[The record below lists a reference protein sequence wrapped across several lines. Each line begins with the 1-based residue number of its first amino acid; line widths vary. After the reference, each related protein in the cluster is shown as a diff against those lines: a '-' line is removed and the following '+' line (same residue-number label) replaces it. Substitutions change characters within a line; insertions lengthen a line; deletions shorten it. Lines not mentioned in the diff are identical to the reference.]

1 MQARH
6 VGRDAETIRPSMLG
20 RQYDQA
26 CAVRQVRTLEE
37 VIPLTLQQ
45 LRAVASAHPS
55 CLTNQSSKLE
65 GMLTHELKCAT
76 LRERERARA
85 RERARE
91 RGGAGKG
98 EGEGEGERGARTH
111 RGRSGLFL
119 PEVACSF

>member
-1 MQARH
+1 
-6 VGRDAETIRPSMLG
+6 MLG

-26 CAVRQVRTLEE
+26 CGVRQVRTLEE

-98 EGEGEGERGARTH
+98 EGEGEGERRAHTQGEE
-111 RGRSGLFL
+111 RSIPSRSSVFL
-119 PEVACSF
+119 LSSSVFPGSIACFLAV